1 MNWQSNNKFGRF
13 LNPIKLIR
21 PMYLPFKLPHIL
33 HVTEWALYLFFW
45 IDHPSALRWWSP
57 SLLEQV
63 EEIKP
68 YSLQARRFQLH
79 HIMQWAPQTSPP
91 NFLSRA
97 GLGIR
102 EKY

>member
-79 HIMQWAPQTSPP
+79 HIMQ
-91 NFLSRA
+91 
-97 GLGIR
+97 
-102 EKY
+102 